1 MYVNGIAPAVGDV
14 VASPSGLG
22 EVLEVTA
29 NEMGGYASVA
39 VQWRTP
45 AMNTAQDA
53 QSLSPAPFPAQS
65 LSFVRR
71 K

>member
-22 EVLEVTA
+22 EVLEVTP
-29 NEMGGYASVA
+29 NEMGGYASVT

-45 AMNTAQDA
+45 AMNMAQDA
-53 QSLSPAPFPAQS
+53 QSLSPAPIPAQS
-65 LSFVRR
+65 LTFVRR

>member
-14 VASPSGLG
+14 VASPDGLG
-22 EVLEVTA
+22 EVLEVTP
-29 NEMGGYASVA
+29 NEMGGYASVT

-45 AMNTAQDA
+45 AMNTARDTQC
-53 QSLSPAPFPAQS
+53 LSPAPIPAES
-65 LSFVRR
+65 LTFVRR

>member
-1 MYVNGIAPAVGDV
+1 MESLPQLEMLWQALG
-14 VASPSGLG
+14 GLG
-22 EVLEVTA
+22 DVLEVTP
-29 NEMGGYASVA
+29 NEMGGYASVT

-53 QSLSPAPFPAQS
+53 QSLSPAPSPAQS
-65 LSFVRR
+65 LTFVRR

>member
-14 VASPSGLG
+14 VAIPSGLG